1 MAYKPFKP
9 GFAERVAKKAEDF
22 VKPKIRSNQLR
33 RSLYKKVDPEDPTK
47 WALVV
52 PQFWAA
58 ALHYGRERVTPK
70 NATVLV
76 WFRNPNN
83 DPRLRGGLSPF
94 TRAGV
99 RRMSKAD
106 FQKWSA
112 INREKIQRYKK
123 LTGKRVLTSTE
134 IQSLNLPMIVA
145 KASGTT
151 KFSKTKVYPFFS
163 NNAGGGMQGFSQ
175 YVASEAKSA
184 VPDHIRRSLQDAGL
198 LGVEKTI
205 TVG

>member
-9 GFAERVAKKAEDF
+9 KFAKRVAKKAEDF

-33 RSLYKKVDPEDPTK
+33 MSLYKKVDLEDPTK

-58 ALHYGRERVTPK
+58 ALHYGRGRVTPK

-76 WFRNPNN
+76 WFRDPKN
-83 DPRLRGGLSPF
+83 DPRLFNGNSPI
-94 TRAGV
+94 RKSEV
-99 RRMSKAD
+99 RKLTKAE
-106 FQKWSA
+106 FRKWSG
-112 INREKIQRYKK
+112 INRKIIQDYKRQNN
-123 LTGKRVLTSTE
+123 KRILTSTE

-145 KASGTT
+145 KVSGST

-175 YVASEAKSA
+175 YVSSEAKSA

-198 LGVEKTI
+198 LDVEKTI